1 MAAMADRDVSETRTA
16 IRGIAAVQNALRE
29 TQLEQGRTL
38 EQHTQVLAQHSQ
50 VLAQH
55 SQSLKSLA
63 EVSGVLLAGQQH
75 HGEILASL
83 VADMGSL
90 KTSVGSLEATVNSV
104 TATVGRHDELFAE
117 ILDRLP
123 PKPEN

>member
-38 EQHTQVLAQHSQ
+38 EQHSQ

-123 PKPEN
+123 PKPGN

>member
-38 EQHTQVLAQHSQ
+38 EQH
-50 VLAQH
+50 

-83 VADMGSL
+83 VAG
-90 KTSVGSLEATVNSV
+90 VGSLE
-104 TATVGRHDELFAE
+104 ATVGRHDELFAE

>member
-16 IRGIAAVQNALRE
+16 IRGIVAVQNALRE

-38 EQHTQVLAQHSQ
+38 E
-50 VLAQH
+50 QH

-83 VADMGSL
+83 VAG
-90 KTSVGSLEATVNSV
+90 VGSLEATVNSV
-104 TATVGRHDELFAE
+104 AATVGRHDELFAE